1 MLGILTFLTG
11 TVLTVV
17 ASMLVVEYLQK
28 SLLKMLADICGTEER
43 ATFWRDIFN
52 VSAILAPTL
61 IATNYLPTGIDKA
74 GVFWETITIFKWGLS
89 GLSLTIALLALVMNW
104 HLGKA
109 QDVAS
114 TSKKTSNGA

>member
-1 MLGILTFLTG
+1 MLGILTFVTG

-17 ASMLVVEYLQK
+17 ASLLVVEYLQK

-52 VSAILAPTL
+52 VSAVLAPML
-61 IATNYLPTGIDKA
+61 IATNYLPTGVEKT
-74 GVFWETITIFKWGLS
+74 GVFWETISIFKWGLS

-104 HLGKA
+104 HIGKA
-109 QDVAS
+109 QATMA